1 LEPLVE
7 RRQFPKHVGE
17 LMQVELKDGQKLK
30 GSLELVDEGS
40 VELRWKERVP
50 KEIGKGKRTVEIRR
64 TIPFEEI
71 ETAKRTVNF
80 KA

>member
-1 LEPLVE
+1 
-7 RRQFPKHVGE
+7 
-17 LMQVELKDGQKLK
+17 MQMELKDGQKLK
-30 GSLELVDEGS
+30 GNLELVDDKA

-50 KEIGKGKRTVEIRR
+50 KELGKGKRTVEIRR